1 VELHDGYR
9 DHLCAAACRY
19 LLRVPP
25 AHGRRPDD
33 GRGQGL
39 TVATLTGPRRLPWPR
54 HLHGSEFAWAVAF
67 VVPYAAV
74 FVAFV
79 VYPVA
84 YGLWMASAPSLYREL
99 AANPL
104 YRRSVVNTA
113 VYVGL
118 GVNVQM
124 FLALLLS
131 GFFMRRRWWIKALLP
146 VFMLPWALPAI
157 PAFVSFH
164 WMLIGEEGFVDS
176 VLSTLLGIQGP
187 LWFNDRRLA
196 LGSNIVAY
204 IWKWMPFWTLTFF
217 AARTAIPQE
226 IYEAA
231 DVDGAG
237 GCRRFAHVIFPLL
250 GNLYLVCTLLFTLW
264 TIGDF
269 TTVSLVSEGA
279 PAYSTDVLATLG
291 LHYAYD
297 AAQPS
302 LGVAA
307 VMSALPV
314 LIPLA
319 IILMRVVRTREVQL

>member
-1 VELHDGYR
+1 MSSTQQVL
-9 DHLCAAACRY
+9 AAGPGV
-19 LLRVPP
+19 LN
-25 AHGRRPDD
+25 RR
-33 GRGQGL
+33 
-39 TVATLTGPRRLPWPR
+39 RRSSWHR
-54 HLHGSEFAWAVAF
+54 HLHGSEFAWAIAF

-79 VYPVA
+79 VYPIA
-84 YGLWMASAPSLYREL
+84 YGLWMARDPSLYRDL
-99 AANPL
+99 IANPL
-104 YRRSVVNTA
+104 YAQTVITTVL
-113 VYVGL
+113 YVGL
-118 GVNVQM
+118 GVNVKM

-146 VFMLPWALPAI
+146 VYILPWALPAI

-176 VLSTLLGIQGP
+176 VLSALFGIRGP

-196 LGSNIVAY
+196 LGSDIVAY

-231 DVDGAG
+231 DVDGAS
-237 GCRRFAHVIFPLL
+237 GCRRFTYVVFPLL
-250 GNLYLVCTLLFTLW
+250 GNLYLVCTLLSTLW

-279 PAYSTDVLATLG
+279 PAYSTNVLATLG
-291 LHYAYD
+291 MHYAFE
-297 AAQPS
+297 AVQPA

-307 VMSALPV
+307 VMTALPV

-319 IILMRVVRTREVQL
+319 IVLMRALQVREIQL

>member
-1 VELHDGYR
+1 MSRTQQVL
-9 DHLCAAACRY
+9 AAG
-19 LLRVPP
+19 P
-25 AHGRRPDD
+25 AALNR
-33 GRGQGL
+33 
-39 TVATLTGPRRLPWPR
+39 PRRRSWRR
-54 HLHGSEFAWAVAF
+54 HPHGSELAWAIAF

-74 FVAFV
+74 FFAFV

-84 YGLWMASAPSLYREL
+84 YGLWMAHDPSLYRDL
-99 AANPL
+99 IANPL
-104 YRRSVVNTA
+104 YAQTVVNT
-113 VYVGL
+113 VLYVGF
-118 GVNVQM
+118 GVNVKM

-131 GFFMRRRWWIKALLP
+131 GFFMRRRRWIKALLP
-146 VFMLPWALPAI
+146 VYILPWALPAI

-164 WMLIGEEGFVDS
+164 WMLIGEEGLVDS
-176 VLSTLLGIQGP
+176 LLSTLFGIHGP

-217 AARTAIPQE
+217 AGRTAIPQE

-231 DVDGAG
+231 DVDGAS
-237 GCRRFAHVIFPLL
+237 GCRRFAHVVFPLL
-250 GNLYLVCTLLFTLW
+250 GNLYLVCTLLSTLW

-269 TTVSLVSEGA
+269 TTVYLVSEGA
-279 PAYSTDVLATLG
+279 PSYSTDVLATLG
-291 LHYAYD
+291 FHYAFD

-314 LIPLA
+314 LIPIV
-319 IILMRVVRTREVQL
+319 IILMRTLQTREVQL

>member
-1 VELHDGYR
+1 V
-9 DHLCAAACRY
+9 
-19 LLRVPP
+19 
-25 AHGRRPDD
+25 
-33 GRGQGL
+33 
-39 TVATLTGPRRLPWPR
+39 PWPR
-54 HLHGSEFAWAVAF
+54 HLHGSEFAWALAF

-74 FVAFV
+74 FAAFV

-99 AANPL
+99 TANPL
-104 YRRSVVNTA
+104 YWRAVVNTA

-157 PAFVSFH
+157 PGFVSFH
-164 WMLIGEEGFVDS
+164 WMLIGEEGFVNS
-176 VLSTLLGIQGP
+176 VLSTLFGIQGP
-187 LWFNDRRLA
+187 LWFNDRGLA
-196 LGSNIVAY
+196 LGSNIVAN
-204 IWKWMPFWTLTFF
+204 IWKWLPFWTLTFF
-217 AARTAIPQE
+217 AARTAIPQD

-231 DVDGAG
+231 DMDGAG
-237 GCRRFAHVIFPLL
+237 GFRRFAHVVFPLL
-250 GNLYLVCTLLFTLW
+250 GNLYLVCTLLSTLW

-297 AAQPS
+297 AAQPA
-302 LGVAA
+302 LGVAT

-314 LIPLA
+314 LIPIA

>member
-1 VELHDGYR
+1 VHQALAAELHR
-9 DHLCAAACRY
+9 RRRSSWHPHL
-19 LLRVPP
+19 
-25 AHGRRPDD
+25 
-33 GRGQGL
+33 RG
-39 TVATLTGPRRLPWPR
+39 P
-54 HLHGSEFAWAVAF
+54 EFAWAIAF

-74 FVAFV
+74 FLAFV

-84 YGLWMASAPSLYREL
+84 SGLWMARDPALYRDL
-99 AANPL
+99 IASPL
-104 YRRSVVNTA
+104 YARAVVNT
-113 VYVGL
+113 VLYVAL
-118 GVNVQM
+118 GVNVKM

-131 GFFMRRRWWIKALLP
+131 GFFMRRRWWIRALLP
-146 VFMLPWALPAI
+146 VYILPWALPAI

-164 WMLIGEEGFVDS
+164 WMLIGEEGLVNSLASALFGV
-176 VLSTLLGIQGP
+176 QGP

-196 LGSNIVAY
+196 LGSNIAAY

-231 DVDGAG
+231 DVDGAS
-237 GCRRFAHVIFPLL
+237 GCRRFAHVVFPLL
-250 GNLYLVCTLLFTLW
+250 GNLYLVCTLLSTLW

-291 LHYAYD
+291 FHYAFD

-314 LIPLA
+314 LIP
-319 IILMRVVRTREVQL
+319 IVIVLMRPVQPRELQL

>member
-1 VELHDGYR
+1 MRGTPQVL
-9 DHLCAAACRY
+9 AAGPAA
-19 LLRVPP
+19 LDPP
-25 AHGRRPDD
+25 RPS
-33 GRGQGL
+33 
-39 TVATLTGPRRLPWPR
+39 WHR
-54 HLHGSEFAWAVAF
+54 HLRGSEFAWAIAF

-74 FVAFV
+74 FSAFV

-84 YGLWMASAPSLYREL
+84 YGLWMASDPSLYRDL
-99 AANPL
+99 MANPL
-104 YRRSVVNTA
+104 YAQTVINT
-113 VYVGL
+113 VLYVGL
-118 GVNVQM
+118 AVNVKM

-146 VFMLPWALPAI
+146 VYILPWALPAI

-164 WMLIGEEGFVDS
+164 WMLIGEEGLVNS
-176 VLSTLLGIQGP
+176 VLSALFSIQGP

-196 LGSNIVAY
+196 LGSNVVAY
-204 IWKWMPFWTLTFF
+204 IWKWLPFWTLTFF

-231 DVDGAG
+231 EVDGAS

-250 GNLYLVCTLLFTLW
+250 GNLYLACTLLSTLW

-279 PAYSTDVLATLG
+279 PAHSTDVLATLG
-291 LHYAYD
+291 IHYAFD

-314 LIPLA
+314 LIP
-319 IILMRVVRTREVQL
+319 IVVMLMRRLQTREVQL